1 MDSNKMNYHETIK
14 ANNIIKLRELQK
26 KLPQFSREYFIGKND
41 VISSRTKIAYAY
53 DLIVFFEYIHD
64 NTDERFSKCP
74 ITQYKVDILDEITRN
89 DILYYL
95 EYLSYYE
102 KDGKVYQ
109 NDERGKARKLASL
122 KSFYQY
128 YFVNELI
135 QTNPAAKVPMPKLH
149 EKEIIRLDI
158 NEVVDLLDL
167 VENGAKL
174 TKGEK
179 RFFDR
184 NSTRDFTIL
193 TVMLG
198 TGIRVSECV
207 GLNISDIDLNDFR
220 FKVRRKGGK
229 EGIIYFGDEVCD
241 ALANYLELRNTII
254 PMEGHED
261 ALFLSM
267 QNRRMSVRAME
278 NMVSKY
284 TSKLSTLKHITPHKL
299 RSTFGTNLYRE
310 TNDIYLVADFL
321 GHKDVNTTRKHYASI
336 SDDTRRKA
344 IMNFKL
350 REDEDVNSRID
361 PDKREDK

>member
-64 NTDERFSKCP
+64 NTDERFSNCP
-74 ITQYKVDILDEITRN
+74 ITQYKVEILDEITRN

-135 QTNPAAKVPMPKLH
+135 KTNPAAKVPMPKLH

-174 TKGEK
+174 TKGEQ

-220 FKVRRKGGK
+220 FKVKRKGGK

-241 ALANYLELRNTII
+241 ALANYLELRKTII

-350 REDEDVNSRID
+350 REDEDPNANTK
-361 PDKREDK
+361 PDNNQE

>member
-1 MDSNKMNYHETIK
+1 MDPKNMNYHESIK
-14 ANNIIKLRELQK
+14 ASNILKLRELQA
-26 KLPQFSREYFIGKND
+26 KLPAFTKDYFIGRND
-41 VISSRTKIAYAY
+41 TISSRTKIAYAY

-64 NTDERFSKCP
+64 NTDDRFSGTP
-74 ITQYKVDILDEITRN
+74 ITSYKVDVLDEITRN
-89 DILYYL
+89 DILYYM

-102 KDGKVYQ
+102 KDGKVYT

-128 YFVNELI
+128 YFVNEI
-135 QTNPAAKVPMPKLH
+135 IKTNPAALVPMPKLH

-179 RFFDR
+179 RFFDK
-184 NSTRDFTIL
+184 NATRDFTIL

-207 GLNISDIDLNDFR
+207 GLNISDVDLEDFR

-241 ALANYLELRNTII
+241 ALANYLELRNSII
-254 PMEGHED
+254 ALEGHED

-267 QNRRMSVRAME
+267 QNKRMSVRAME
-278 NMVSKY
+278 NMVGKY

-336 SDDTRRKA
+336 SDDTRRNA
-344 IMNFKL
+344 IRNFKL
-350 REDEDVNSRID
+350 RENDDDENNKS
-361 PDKREDK
+361 

>member
-1 MDSNKMNYHETIK
+1 MNYHESIK
-14 ANNIIKLRELQK
+14 ANNILKLRELQK
-26 KLPQFSREYFIGKND
+26 KLPEFSREYFIGKND
-41 VISSRTKIAYAY
+41 TISSRTKIAYAY

-64 NTDERFSKCP
+64 NLDKRFSKTP
-74 ITQYKVDILDEITRN
+74 ITQYKIDILDEITRN
-89 DILYYL
+89 DILFYL

-102 KDGKVYQ
+102 KEGKVYK

-135 QTNPAAKVPMPKLH
+135 KTNPAAKVPMPKLH

-158 NEVVDLLDL
+158 NEVADLLDL

-174 TKGEK
+174 TKGEQ
-179 RFFDR
+179 RFFDK
-184 NSTRDFTIL
+184 NATRDFTIL

-207 GLNISDIDLNDFR
+207 GLNISDIDLDDFR

-241 ALANYLELRNTII
+241 ALANYLELRKNII
-254 PMEGHED
+254 ALEGSED
-261 ALFLSM
+261 ALFLSL
-267 QNRRMSVRAME
+267 QNKRMSVRAME

-284 TSKLSTLKHITPHKL
+284 TNKLSTLKHITPHKL

-321 GHKDVNTTRKHYASI
+321 GHKDVNTTRKHYAAQFEES
-336 SDDTRRKA
+336 RKHA
-344 IMNFKL
+344 ANAVTL
-350 REDEDVNSRID
+350 REKAPEKNKKKPKDD
-361 PDKREDK
+361 

>member
-1 MDSNKMNYHETIK
+1 MDPKNMNYHEAIK
-14 ANNIIKLRELQK
+14 ASNILKLRELQA
-26 KLPQFSREYFIGKND
+26 KLPAFSKEYFIGRND
-41 VISSRTKIAYAY
+41 TISSRTKIAYAY

-64 NTDERFSKCP
+64 NTDDRFSGTP
-74 ITQYKVDILDEITRN
+74 ITSYKVDVLDEITRN

-102 KDGKVYQ
+102 KDGKVYT

-128 YFVNELI
+128 YFVNEI
-135 QTNPAAKVPMPKLH
+135 IKTNPAALVPMPKLH

-179 RFFDR
+179 RFFDK
-184 NSTRDFTIL
+184 NATRDFTIL

-207 GLNISDIDLNDFR
+207 GLNISDVDLEDFR

-241 ALANYLELRNTII
+241 ALANYLELRNSII
-254 PMEGHED
+254 ALEGHED

-267 QNRRMSVRAME
+267 QNKRMSVRAME
-278 NMVSKY
+278 NMVGKY

-336 SDDTRRKA
+336 SDDTRRNA
-344 IMNFKL
+344 IRNFKL
-350 REDEDVNSRID
+350 RENDDDENNK
-361 PDKREDK
+361 P